1 MKEKTLSMFEAQK
14 EIINLPNQ
22 LAAGKQ
28 RVVIVTCDG
37 KPALVILPYE
47 VYKNLLEAINALQ
60 DTIAMCQ
67 DEKQMA
73 TLRNTLAELRLDEER
88 EKAE

>member
-1 MKEKTLSMFEAQK
+1 MKEKTLSIFEAQK

-22 LAAGKQ
+22 LVAGKWH
-28 RVVIVTCDG
+28 VVTVTCDG
-37 KPALVILPYE
+37 KPALAILSYDM
-47 VYKNLLEAINALQ
+47 YKNLLEAINALQ

-67 DEKQMA
+67 DEKQMV
-73 TLRNTLAELRLDEER
+73 TLRNTLAELQLDEER